1 MKSCYIKDDIPRLKR
16 EMSKNKIILLV
27 YAPWCG
33 HCKTFEPEWDK
44 LVNKVNEIKN
54 VEGYLSR
61 VNIDNIGE
69 LGMDSLNS
77 IQGVPSIVYL
87 QNGEEKQQ
95 YNKER
100 NFEELHKWVSNILKL
115 KKHHNLMH
123 NKTRKFP
130 KGILKNRKVHPPRF
144 MQKHKNKRN
153 RNLGRITNDSIL
165 KNIST
170 MVGGWIYKS
179 KKKGTKVVKTRSAK
193 SQRAKSQR
201 SKSRK
206 NK

>member
-1 MKSCYIKDDIPRLKR
+1 MKTCYIKDDIPRLKR

-87 QNGEEKQQ
+87 QNGQEKQQ

-130 KGILKNRKVHPPRF
+130 KGILKNRKVYPTRF

-193 SQRAKSQR
+193 SQR